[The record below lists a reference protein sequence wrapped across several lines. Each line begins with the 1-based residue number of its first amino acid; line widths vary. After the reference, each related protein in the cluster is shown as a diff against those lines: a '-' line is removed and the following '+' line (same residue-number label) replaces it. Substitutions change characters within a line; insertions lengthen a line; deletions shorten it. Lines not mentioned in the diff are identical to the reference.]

1 MMKNLRELR
10 KSKNISLKK
19 LGEIIGVSESAVSQY
34 ENSKREPDY
43 KTLSKLADYFGVS
56 TDYLLGRETTP
67 PGDAFAL
74 SSDVDY
80 DDLPPEAL
88 EEIKQFKEFVK
99 SKYKKKDK

>member
-1 MMKNLRELR
+1 MKRLLELR
-10 KSKNISLKK
+10 KEKK
-19 LGEIIGVSESAVSQY
+19 LSQEGLSKILNVGQTTISSWERGE
-34 ENSKREPDY
+34 KEPDNA
-43 KTLSKLADYFGVS
+43 TLIRLAEYFGVT
-56 TDYLLGRETTP
+56 TDYLLGLENEP